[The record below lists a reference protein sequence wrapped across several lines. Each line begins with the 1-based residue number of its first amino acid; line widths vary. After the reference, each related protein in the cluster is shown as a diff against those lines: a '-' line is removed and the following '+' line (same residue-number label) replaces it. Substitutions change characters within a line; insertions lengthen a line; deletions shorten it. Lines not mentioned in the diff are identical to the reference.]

1 MLETVMSHVKT
12 YFTNV
17 FPPSCLVIVCKWTNL
32 NEREVEEFIR
42 RKTLS

>member
-17 FPPSCLVIVCKWTNL
+17 FPPSYLVIIYEWANL
-32 NEREVEEFIR
+32 NELEVEEFIR
-42 RKTLS
+42 GEILS